1 MEIRLNG
8 ESRLIE
14 ATKLTV
20 ARLLELEKVTSP
32 EMVAVQI
39 DGEFVHRGTYHHTV
53 VGDRN
58 EVDFLYFMAGG
69 S

>member
-8 ESRLIE
+8 ESRFIE
-14 ATKLTV
+14 APHLTV
-20 ARLLELEKVTSP
+20 AGLLEMEQVMSP

-39 DGEFVHRGTYHHTV
+39 DGEIVHRSSYHDTV

-58 EVDFLYFMAGG
+58 HVDLLYFMAGG
-69 S
+69 

>member
-8 ESRLIE
+8 ESRFIE
-14 ATKLTV
+14 APHLTV
-20 ARLLELEKVTSP
+20 AGLLEMEQVMSP

-39 DGEFVHRGTYHHTV
+39 DGEIVHRCAYNDTV

-58 EVDFLYFMAGG
+58 QVDLLYFMAGG
-69 S
+69 

>member
-8 ESRLIE
+8 ESRFIE
-14 ATKLTV
+14 VPHLTV
-20 ARLLELEKVTSP
+20 AGLLEMEQVMSP

-39 DGEFVHRGTYHHTV
+39 DGEIVHRCAYHDTV

-58 EVDFLYFMAGG
+58 QVDLLYFMAGG
-69 S
+69 

>member
-8 ESRLIE
+8 EPRCIN
-14 ATKLTV
+14 AAHLTV
-20 ARLLELEKVTSP
+20 AGLLEMEQVPSP

-39 DGEFVHRGTYHHTV
+39 DGQIVHRCAYHDTM

-58 EVDFLYFMAGG
+58 QVDLLYFMAGG
-69 S
+69 